1 MEEWRPPRN
10 GEGVTARRG
19 LLMAD
24 NDRSVLPPP
33 SPEHRRVAV
42 GQFERAQQVT
52 AKGDFDYG
60 IQLLLTCC
68 KLDPANL
75 SYRRYLRQVEKAKYK
90 NNLRGSPLAM
100 LTTSAAK
107 AKIKAAKRTRDYLK
121 VLECGEDVLAK
132 NPWDTG
138 TQMDMAEAAD
148 ALGLLDLAIWLLE
161 QARQK
166 NPKEATVN
174 RTLARLYEKRGN
186 FSQAIMLWE
195 LVREAVPS
203 DIEAQH
209 KAKDL
214 AASDTIA
221 RGQYQQAVG
230 GEAAKRPGSD
240 PGEKEYLAKPAAQAS
255 PVDKVKDRLAR
266 EAEPLRARIAADP
279 TNANAYLHLANLY
292 RKADQFDMAR
302 SVLEEGLAPTG
313 NHFDVVNEIAD
324 LEIAGFR
331 RNLALAEEK
340 LKKQPDDEELLKIR
354 NQHRKEINS
363 RELELFR
370 RKADRYPS
378 EKSHKLEL
386 GIRLF
391 RAAQLDE
398 AIRELQALRNDQRY
412 QWKVLVYLGH
422 CFKARNNWRLAQRNF
437 EDALQGLPPNETE
450 TRKEILLVL
459 AQGLAEAGDLAK
471 AVDMGHELANL
482 DFGYGDIGRLLD
494 EWQAR
499 LQET

>member
-1 MEEWRPPRN
+1 
-10 GEGVTARRG
+10 
-19 LLMAD
+19 MAD
-24 NDRSVLPPP
+24 NDRPALPPP
-33 SPEHRRVAV
+33 SPEHRRVAL

-75 SYRRYLRQVEKAKYK
+75 VYRRYLRQVERAKYK

-107 AKIKAAKRTRDYLK
+107 AKIKASKRSRDYLK
-121 VLECGEDVLAK
+121 VLECGEEVLAK

-138 TQMDMAEAAD
+138 TQMDMAEAAE
-148 ALGLLDLAIWLLE
+148 ALGLSDLAAWILE

-166 NPKEATVN
+166 NPKDATVN

-186 FSQAIMLWE
+186 FSQAIALWE

-221 RGQYQQAVG
+221 RGQYEQAVG
-230 GEAAKRPGSD
+230 ESPKRPGSD
-240 PGEKEYLAKPAAQAS
+240 PGEKEYLAKPAQGS
-255 PVDKVKDRLAR
+255 PVGMRDRVER
-266 EAEPLRARIAADP
+266 EAEPLRARVAADP
-279 TNANAYLHLANLY
+279 TNVNAYLHLAGVY
-292 RKADQFDMAR
+292 RKADQFDKAR
-302 SVLEEGLAPTG
+302 AVLEEGLGPTG
-313 NHFDVVNEIAD
+313 NHFDLIQEIGE
-324 LEIAGFR
+324 LETAAFR
-331 RNLALAEEK
+331 RNLALTEDN
-340 LKKQPDDEELLKIR
+340 LKKQPDDSQLLKVREEL
-354 NQHRKEINS
+354 RKEINS
-363 RELELFR
+363 RELESYR
-370 RKADRYPS
+370 RKADRYPA
-378 EKSHKLEL
+378 EKIHRLEL
-386 GIRLF
+386 GVRLF
-391 RAAQLDE
+391 RAGQLDE
-398 AIRELQALRNDQRY
+398 AIRELQVLRNDPRL
-412 QWKVLVYLGH
+412 QWRVLAYLGH

-437 EDALQGLPPNETE
+437 EDALQNMPPNETE
-450 TRKEILLVL
+450 TRKEILLNL
-459 AQGLAEAGDLAK
+459 AQGMAESGDLAK
-471 AVDMGHELANL
+471 AVDVGTELANL

-494 EWQAR
+494 DWQAR